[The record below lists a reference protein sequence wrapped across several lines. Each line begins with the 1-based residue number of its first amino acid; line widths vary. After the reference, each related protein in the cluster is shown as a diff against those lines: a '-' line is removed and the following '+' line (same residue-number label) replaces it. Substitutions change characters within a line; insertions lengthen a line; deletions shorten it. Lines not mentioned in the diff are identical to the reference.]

1 MAKRISVVV
10 SQGQS
15 QNPAK
20 RKLEE
25 SLVTNLMM
33 ESGIDV
39 TVIPHLY
46 DLKPDG
52 TGMLALKS
60 VSGNM
65 IVLSWLFERAAHW
78 ILDRNGIHG
87 HVGEVELKQDEEEA
101 DEDDEATDEQPDE
114 KERVIDSR
122 QIPNRKIYCLDLRV
136 SNKPEDFVNEI
147 KRIQNERSIDIVS
160 LGSDLLGSGPSA
172 NGSGNDGEQKNG
184 QPSAEQV
191 ERFNEPTNGTAI
203 ALDGKG
209 LDQPVAAVDSDS
221 ATAILNRIEEQAQ
234 RRWYPVIDYSR
245 CTNCMECIDF
255 CLFGVY
261 GVDQLDSILVE
272 QPDNCRKGCPA
283 CSRVCPE
290 NAIIFPQH
298 KTPAIA
304 GSAEVGGSLKIDL
317 SKLFGAPDEGKSAE
331 EIAAIERDEQLIA
344 VGREAVGM
352 PLPKRQ
358 ADRGEEA
365 RDELDSLVDE
375 LDELDL

>member
-101 DEDDEATDEQPDE
+101 DVVDDAQTEE
-114 KERVIDSR
+114 
-122 QIPNRKIYCLDLRV
+122 
-136 SNKPEDFVNEI
+136 
-147 KRIQNERSIDIVS
+147 
-160 LGSDLLGSGPSA
+160 
-172 NGSGNDGEQKNG
+172 G
-184 QPSAEQV
+184 QCHQH
-191 ERFNEPTNGTAI
+191 
-203 ALDGKG
+203 AL
-209 LDQPVAAVDSDS
+209 
-221 ATAILNRIEEQAQ
+221 
-234 RRWYPVIDYSR
+234 
-245 CTNCMECIDF
+245 
-255 CLFGVY
+255 
-261 GVDQLDSILVE
+261 
-272 QPDNCRKGCPA
+272 
-283 CSRVCPE
+283 
-290 NAIIFPQH
+290 
-298 KTPAIA
+298 
-304 GSAEVGGSLKIDL
+304 
-317 SKLFGAPDEGKSAE
+317 
-331 EIAAIERDEQLIA
+331 
-344 VGREAVGM
+344 
-352 PLPKRQ
+352 
-358 ADRGEEA
+358 
-365 RDELDSLVDE
+365 
-375 LDELDL
+375 